1 MADQRRYERDQFRD
15 DEDRMQDPQGWTYGR
30 GRSRPGPRDDRD
42 WSERSHYGYSRGRM
56 SGYGEGVGGRGNTL
70 GELGYGGDDRSPGYA
85 GERAARYGSPYAS
98 EAYGPSERRGWR
110 DEAWRRE
117 PRYGSAGSER
127 YWNEERDM
135 WDRATDEISS
145 WFGDDDAERRRRM
158 DKYRGRGPKNYAR
171 SEDRIREDVCDR
183 LTDDGGIDASDVEVS
198 VSGTEV
204 TLGGTVPSRH
214 QRRRAEICAERVSG
228 VSHVQNNM
236 RVKERDDGSFTTAGM
251 T

>member
-15 DEDRMQDPQGWTYGR
+15 DDDRMRDPQEWTYGR
-30 GRSRPGPRDDRD
+30 GRSWPGPRDDRD
-42 WSERSHYGYSRGRM
+42 WAERTHYGQGRGRF
-56 SGYGEGVGGRGNTL
+56 YDEGVGGRGNTL
-70 GELGYGGDDRSPGYA
+70 GDIGFGGNDRSPGYA
-85 GERAARYGSPYAS
+85 GERGASYGSD
-98 EAYGPSERRGWR
+98 AYGPSERRQWR
-110 DEAWRRE
+110 DESGRRD
-117 PRYGSAGSER
+117 PRYASGHDI
-127 YWNEERDM
+127 YWQGERDM

-145 WFGDDDAERRRRM
+145 WFGNDDAERRREM

-183 LTDDGGIDASDVEVS
+183 LTDDGMVDASSIEVS

-204 TLGGTVPSRH
+204 TLGGTVPSRQ

-236 RVKERDDGSFTTAGM
+236 RVKEEDGGRFRTAGD

>member
-1 MADQRRYERDQFRD
+1 MADQRRYERDEFRD
-15 DEDRMQDPQGWTYGR
+15 DDRSEDRKDWSYGH
-30 GRSRPGPRDDRD
+30 GRSWPGPRDDRD
-42 WSERSHYGYSRGRM
+42 WPERSHYGYSRGRP
-56 SGYGEGVGGRGNTL
+56 GNYGEAMGGRGNTL
-70 GELGYGGDDRSPGYA
+70 GELGFGGDDRSPGYA

-98 EAYGPSERRGWR
+98 EAYGPSERRGRR

-117 PRYGSAGSER
+117 PRYGSGAER

-183 LTDDGGIDASDVEVS
+183 LTDDGGIDASDIEVS

-236 RVKERDDGSFTTAGM
+236 RVKEPDDGSFTTAGM

>member
-1 MADQRRYERDQFRD
+1 MADQRRYERHQFRD
-15 DEDRMQDPQGWTYGR
+15 DDRMENRQDWTYGR
-30 GRSRPGPRDDRD
+30 GRPWPGPRDDRD
-42 WSERSHYGYSRGRM
+42 WVERTHYGYSRGRM
-56 SGYGEGVGGRGNTL
+56 GDYGKGVGGRGNTL
-70 GELGYGGDDRSPGYA
+70 GELGFGGDDRSPGYA
-85 GERAARYGSPYAS
+85 GERAARYGSSYAS

-117 PRYGSAGSER
+117 PRYGSGSER
-127 YWNEERDM
+127 YWNAERDM

-145 WFGDDDAERRRRM
+145 WFGDEDAERRRQM

-183 LTDDGGIDASDVEVS
+183 LTDDGAIDASDIDVS

-204 TLGGTVPSRH
+204 TLAGTVSSRY
-214 QRRRAEICAERVSG
+214 QRRRAELCAEGVSG

-236 RVKERDDGSFTTAGM
+236 RVKEPDDGSFTAGM